1 MAKKIC
7 MECQKKEGRTD
18 FNYAGF
24 DIKKNRSHFFPGRI
38 KDLILPGNKSREFLC
53 ANCANKIRVECRV
66 HGIIHDD
73 NFALGKP
80 PKCKKCDEIYFPP
93 RADCLKC
100 MDDKFEW
107 IEFSGKGTL
116 NSFTT
121 IHTAPKGFDDIAPY
135 TIGIVD
141 LKEGGR
147 LLAWIGDIPK
157 DKIKNDMP
165 VKVVP

>member
-1 MAKKIC
+1 MPFKYFGK
-7 MECQKKEGRTD
+7 T
-18 FNYAGF
+18 
-24 DIKKNRSHFFPGRI
+24 
-38 KDLILPGNKSREFLC
+38 
-53 ANCANKIRVECRV
+53 
-66 HGIIHDD
+66 
-73 NFALGKP
+73 NFTPYTKVDKFADYLHKGKLMGT
-80 PKCKKCDEIYFPP
+80 KCKKCGEIYFPP

-100 MDDKFEW
+100 MDDSFEW

-121 IHTAPKGFDDIAPY
+121 IHAAPKGFDDIAPY

-157 DKIKNDMP
+157 DEIKNDMS
-165 VKVVP
+165 VKVIPRIFEEIPEIKLYYTIEKP

>member
-1 MAKKIC
+1 MPFKYFGK
-7 MECQKKEGRTD
+7 T
-18 FNYAGF
+18 
-24 DIKKNRSHFFPGRI
+24 
-38 KDLILPGNKSREFLC
+38 
-53 ANCANKIRVECRV
+53 
-66 HGIIHDD
+66 
-73 NFALGKP
+73 NFTPYTKVDKFADYLLKGKLMGT
-80 PKCKKCDEIYFPP
+80 KCKKCGEIYFPP

-107 IEFSGKGTL
+107 IEYSGIGTL

-121 IHTAPKGFDDIAPY
+121 IHAAPKGFDDIAPY

-157 DKIKNDMP
+157 DEIKNDMP
-165 VKVVP
+165 VKVVPRIFEEIPEIKLYYTIEKS